1 MAYVSPLSSRC
12 PYHPP
17 VVDAAPVPE
26 IRYTLHTT
34 TATGHPRI
42 PDPYFYCL
50 TLPPPFYFSLFTH
63 SCPCLL
69 PCPFSFNPHGETGP
83 PHHVNQPDLN
93 QQPRRAKRGHKE
105 RGRAEGGETP
115 TTNDARRRDAAAA
128 PVPRPFLRAERRDIH
143 TYRVIPA
150 FPTVLLPC
158 TTFVFVTTH
167 PPLVAPLPL
176 SSALLLVPS
185 PAAAATEPPSP
196 HAPVPPSPT
205 LLEVQTYTRK

>member
-1 MAYVSPLSSRC
+1 VERWRTCHHSALVVRH
-12 PYHPP
+12 HPP

-93 QQPRRAKRGHKE
+93 QRPRRATREERRRERGHPEGAFRRHHK
-105 RGRAEGGETP
+105 RRAPARCGGGARAAANYKGGETRYTHIP
-115 TTNDARRRDAAAA
+115 CNSGLSHCLTTVHHICICYHSPPSRC
-128 PVPRPFLRAERRDIH
+128 PHSSLLS
-143 TYRVIPA
+143 
-150 FPTVLLPC
+150 LLPGAITC
-158 TTFVFVTTH
+158 CCCH
-167 PPLVAPLPL
+167 
-176 SSALLLVPS
+176 
-185 PAAAATEPPSP
+185 
-196 HAPVPPSPT
+196 
-205 LLEVQTYTRK
+205 